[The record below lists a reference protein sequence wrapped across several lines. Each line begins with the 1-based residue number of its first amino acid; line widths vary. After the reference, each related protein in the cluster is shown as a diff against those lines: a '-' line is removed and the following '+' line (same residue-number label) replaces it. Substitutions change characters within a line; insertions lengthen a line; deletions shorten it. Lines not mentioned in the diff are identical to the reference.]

1 MLFLSNKQCNCWKI
15 NRCHQIFLPLVLT
28 VTVIVQSTENA
39 IIIFF
44 FIPFPHLL
52 GKTEEECSFHT
63 LKALFPSRK
72 WATEDTKITLPSSNA
87 GDMGSL
93 SEWYATCLISR
104 HNSFYTALPFRY
116 V

>member
-1 MLFLSNKQCNCWKI
+1 MQSL

-28 VTVIVQSTENA
+28 VTVNVQSTENA
-39 IIIFF
+39 IIIFFFF

-72 WATEDTKITLPSSNA
+72 
-87 GDMGSL
+87 
-93 SEWYATCLISR
+93 
-104 HNSFYTALPFRY
+104 
-116 V
+116 